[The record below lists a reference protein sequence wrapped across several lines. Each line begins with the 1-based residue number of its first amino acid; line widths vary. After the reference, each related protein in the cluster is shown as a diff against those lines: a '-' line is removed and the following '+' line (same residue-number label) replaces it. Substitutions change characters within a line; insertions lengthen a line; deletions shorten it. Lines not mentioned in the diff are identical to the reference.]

1 MTNAVIAGPADTL
14 AAALRSAGHEGPV
27 LIVADTGTIGRDAT
41 AWGRSFAAVGW
52 KHRVRRSEGPAD
64 PHETDALAAEVTSL
78 GGRTLVAAGGEATLA
93 AARAAAART
102 NTPCVVL
109 TPP

>member
-1 MTNAVIAGPADTL
+1 MMNAAITGPDDSL

-27 LIVADTGTIGRDAT
+27 LIVADNATIGRHAP

-52 KHRVRRSEGPAD
+52 KHRVRLSEGTA
-64 PHETDALAAEVTSL
+64 DALATESLAAELQSL
-78 GGRTLVAAGGEATLA
+78 GARTLVAAGGEPTLA

-102 NTPCVVL
+102 HTPCVIL